1 MKYIDKFLKFLKT
14 DRNTFATYILTLLTA
29 YIVVDRLVEMLLIA
43 FTGTSSNY
51 WGPIVYTLA
60 MACPVFAFLFS
71 FSSKFVKG
79 SQYKLSFFYTYCIA
93 LYVIAISML
102 VQWSNQLGWLLFFSV
117 PNYKDIIINFS
128 DLIKPA
134 FSAFGIYIPLVT
146 APYLFRFLYAKVHD
160 TKAMTDSIKDFGGI
174 DLSDKKI
181 GTGPY
186 TCEVAI
192 CKNKDTGKMVKTPE
206 MRRFEATLICGVSGS
221 GKTTMVFEPM
231 IARDI
236 EKKYFFREVSKEKG
250 FTALKTGIAYLNCPY
265 DNEYMNKNF
274 TLNMITPKEEK
285 MKVYTTYMQ
294 DLLYNSDPDN
304 LVYKNLGI
312 TYVAP
317 DAESVKRIKGVAK
330 NFGIPVNIIDP
341 SDSNSI
347 GLNPFIYDN
356 ATKTAI
362 VISSVLKGMY
372 SSNTTV
378 EQAYRDDAAR
388 QAVENLSIILKEM
401 YPRLHEGQL
410 PTLEDM
416 LNMLNDFDKVEKM
429 CRQMEMDDELTEKY
443 SLQLGYFKKY
453 FYRESNNRKDTEKF
467 VYSAI
472 TQLDN
477 LLRYPGVKEILCNRT
492 NNVDFDKALANG
504 EVTLLCTRRGD
515 LGATA
520 HQAFGLFFL
529 LLMQYSVL
537 VRPGNEKTRIP
548 HFLYI
553 DEFPD
558 FLCKATEAIFT
569 LYRKYRVGTII
580 STQNLAQFGNE
591 KSEFRQTILA
601 NCTTKLV
608 FGNNTPE
615 ENQWWSNEFGKHRE
629 WQFGN
634 DYHTDPKSG
643 EPGYDESL
651 KGIKW
656 GWKEYF
662 APGKIQTMK
671 FKQCAVKT
679 KDIKG
684 KSVICGGSVDFL
696 EGKYKK
702 EQEIKEYPF
711 YQYNKVAM
719 THEEPH
725 RIIKRRKK
733 VNQESEDD
741 EYNPIQTDTT
751 DAKYFLDSD
760 EAITFD
766 LNKKE

>member
-1 MKYIDKFLKFLKT
+1 
-14 DRNTFATYILTLLTA
+14 
-29 YIVVDRLVEMLLIA
+29 
-43 FTGTSSNY
+43 
-51 WGPIVYTLA
+51 
-60 MACPVFAFLFS
+60 
-71 FSSKFVKG
+71 
-79 SQYKLSFFYTYCIA
+79 
-93 LYVIAISML
+93 
-102 VQWSNQLGWLLFFSV
+102 
-117 PNYKDIIINFS
+117 
-128 DLIKPA
+128 
-134 FSAFGIYIPLVT
+134 
-146 APYLFRFLYAKVHD
+146 
-160 TKAMTDSIKDFGGI
+160 
-174 DLSDKKI
+174 
-181 GTGPY
+181 
-186 TCEVAI
+186 
-192 CKNKDTGKMVKTPE
+192 
-206 MRRFEATLICGVSGS
+206 
-221 GKTTMVFEPM
+221 
-231 IARDI
+231 
-236 EKKYFFREVSKEKG
+236 
-250 FTALKTGIAYLNCPY
+250 
-265 DNEYMNKNF
+265 
-274 TLNMITPKEEK
+274 
-285 MKVYTTYMQ
+285 
-294 DLLYNSDPDN
+294 
-304 LVYKNLGI
+304 
-312 TYVAP
+312 
-317 DAESVKRIKGVAK
+317 
-330 NFGIPVNIIDP
+330 
-341 SDSNSI
+341 
-347 GLNPFIYDN
+347 
-356 ATKTAI
+356 
-362 VISSVLKGMY
+362 
-372 SSNTTV
+372 
-378 EQAYRDDAAR
+378 
-388 QAVENLSIILKEM
+388 
-401 YPRLHEGQL
+401 
-410 PTLEDM
+410 
-416 LNMLNDFDKVEKM
+416 
-429 CRQMEMDDELTEKY
+429 
-443 SLQLGYFKKY
+443 
-453 FYRESNNRKDTEKF
+453 
-467 VYSAI
+467 
-472 TQLDN
+472 
-477 LLRYPGVKEILCNRT
+477 
-492 NNVDFDKALANG
+492 
-504 EVTLLCTRRGD
+504 
-515 LGATA
+515 
-520 HQAFGLFFL
+520 
-529 LLMQYSVL
+529 MQYSVL

-719 THEEPH
+719 THEEAH